1 MRKPAGTPSPI
12 DGVVRTAEQE
22 KELNEDMAQVFRGA
36 QGKAVLDYLKSL
48 TLNNVAGPGIE
59 PNSLMHLEGQRFLVA
74 VIDRRIQAGTEKK
87 K

>member
-1 MRKPAGTPSPI
+1 
-12 DGVVRTAEQE
+12 VVRTAEQE